1 MRLTYNATSHTRS
14 NPVNVKMHAIF
25 DRARTTMPPADRA
38 SLPVETYTNILT
50 YVLEL
55 NGAKPGNLP
64 LPSTT
69 EALDKIIVP

>member
-1 MRLTYNATSHTRS
+1 
-14 NPVNVKMHAIF
+14 
-25 DRARTTMPPADRA
+25 MPPADRA